1 MTNRSNRKPSCSPK
15 GFDIMTEQFIKKA
28 YLALY
33 HLLDDEYFKKKNDA
47 LGNVLSFMSPYTF
60 KDLNSADP
68 AYYSDFC
75 AFIKKY
81 DSENVKSSY
90 NASIDFLMFYHTEF
104 EFQIKEYI
112 DKLTLEKYSEY
123 FNNTDNKTDENIE
136 QYKI

>member
-1 MTNRSNRKPSCSPK
+1 MTNRSNRKPPCSPK
-15 GFDIMTEQFIKKA
+15 GFDIMNDKYIKKA
-28 YLALY
+28 FLALF
-33 HLLDDEYFKKKNDA
+33 HFIENEYFKTKNDS
-47 LGNVLSFMSPYTF
+47 LGVMASSMNPHIFA
-60 KDLNSADP
+60 DGNSADP

-75 AFIKKY
+75 VFIKKY
-81 DSENVKSSY
+81 DSENVKSAY

-112 DKLTLEKYSEY
+112 DKLTLEEYSKY